1 MASLIVRNIPD
12 DVKERLRQQAAAKG
26 RSMEAE
32 TRRILSDALERE
44 DRKGESLGE
53 FIART
58 ISPENRVDLTPYLPP
73 REPAREPPN
82 FDE

>member
-1 MASLIVRNIPD
+1 MASLVVRNIPD
-12 DVKERLRQQAAAKG
+12 DVKERLRQRAAAKG

-32 TRRILSDALERE
+32 ARRILSEALKE
-44 DRKGESLGE
+44 DSRKGETLGE
-53 FIART
+53 LIART

-73 REPAREPPN
+73 REPVREPPT